1 MTSPFGPLVIIANPR
16 SGRGK
21 AGAHLVEI
29 ERILTDA
36 GLSYRIVRTTHPGHA
51 TEAARDALD
60 RGERYLVAAGG
71 DGTVHEV
78 LNGMIAGDRP
88 VAGDAVLGVVA
99 AGSGSDF
106 VRSLG
111 LPGDAVEAARHLAGD
126 GVRLI
131 DVAKVTFMSGT
142 RSGTGSGGGSGTG
155 SGGGSGSGPAA
166 VTRYFANIAEA
177 GLGGA
182 VVGRTLRLPGFL
194 GGAKYFFGFWLTLP
208 GFAPRTVRLDA
219 DGQEFAWRAFNVVV
233 ANCRFYGGG
242 MQISPKSDPCDGAL
256 EVLVMT
262 GPKSDAFT
270 TLPKVYRGTH
280 LPHRNIAELRASRIR
295 VEADPP
301 LEIEADGEILGTTPA
316 TFEVIPQAIRV
327 KV

>member
-1 MTSPFGPLVIIANPR
+1 VTSPFGPLVVIANPR

-21 AGAHLVEI
+21 VGARLVEI
-29 ERILTDA
+29 ERLLTGA

-78 LNGMIAGDRP
+78 LNGMIDGDRP
-88 VAGDAVLGVVA
+88 VAGDAVLGVIA
-99 AGSGSDF
+99 AGSGCDF
-106 VRSLG
+106 VRSFG
-111 LPGDAVEAARHLAGD
+111 LPGDADGAVRHLAGD

-131 DVAKVTFMSGT
+131 DVAKVTFMPGP
-142 RSGTGSGGGSGTG
+142 
-155 SGGGSGSGPAA
+155 GSGPAE

-182 VVGRTLRLPGFL
+182 VVNRTLRLPGFL

-208 GFAPRTVRLDA
+208 GFGPRTVWLDA
-219 DGQEFAWRAFNVVV
+219 DGQEFSGRAFNVVV

-256 EVLVMT
+256 EVLVMK

-280 LPHRNIAELRASRIR
+280 LPHRNIAELRASRVRI
-295 VEADPP
+295 EADPP

-316 TFEVIPQAIRV
+316 TFEVVPRAIRV

>member
-1 MTSPFGPLVIIANPR
+1 MITASPFGPLVIIANPR

-21 AGAHLVEI
+21 VGAHLVEI
-29 ERILTDA
+29 ERILTDT

-51 TEAARDALD
+51 TEAARDALA

-78 LNGMIAGDRP
+78 LNGMIDDGRP
-88 VAGDAVLGVVA
+88 IAEDAVLGVVA
-99 AGSGSDF
+99 AGSGCDF
-106 VRSLG
+106 VRSFG
-111 LPGDAVEAARHLAGD
+111 LPGDAIQAAGHLAGD
-126 GVRLI
+126 EVRSV
-131 DVAKVTFMSGT
+131 DVGKVTFT
-142 RSGTGSGGGSGTG
+142 
-155 SGGGSGSGPAA
+155 SGSAPGTE

-182 VVGRTLRLPGFL
+182 VAARASGLPAFL
-194 GGAKYFFGFWLTLP
+194 GGTRYFYGFWLTLP
-208 GFAPRTVRLDA
+208 GFGPRTVRLEA
-219 DGQEFAWRAFNVVV
+219 DGQQFGWRAYNVVV

-242 MQISPKSDPCDGAL
+242 MQISPKSEPADGAL

-280 LPHRNIAELRASRIR
+280 LPHRNIAELRASLVR

-301 LEIEADGEILGTTPA
+301 LPIEADGEILGTTPA
-316 TFEVIPQAIRV
+316 TFEVVPRAIRL

>member
-1 MTSPFGPLVIIANPR
+1 MTAASPFGPLVVIANPR

-21 AGAHLVEI
+21 VGAHLVEI
-29 ERILTDA
+29 ERILTGA
-36 GLSYRIVRTTHPGHA
+36 GLAYRVVRTTHPGHA
-51 TEAARDALD
+51 TEAARDALG

-78 LNGMIAGDRP
+78 LNGMIADDQP

-99 AGSGSDF
+99 AGSGCDF
-106 VRSLG
+106 VRSFG
-111 LPGDAVEAARHLAGD
+111 LPGDAVQAARHLAGD
-126 GVRLI
+126 QARPI
-131 DVAKVTFMSGT
+131 DVGKVTFSSGT
-142 RSGTGSGGGSGTG
+142 APGT
-155 SGGGSGSGPAA
+155 A

-182 VVGRTLRLPGFL
+182 VVARAAGLPAFL
-194 GGAKYFFGFWLTLP
+194 GGAKYFCGFWLTLP
-208 GFAPRTVRLDA
+208 RFAPRAVRLDA
-219 DGQEFAWRAFNVVV
+219 DGRELAWRAFNVVV

-242 MQISPKSDPCDGAL
+242 MQISPKSEPADGAL
-256 EVLVMT
+256 EVLVMA
-262 GPKSDAFT
+262 GPKSDSFT

-280 LPHRNIAELRASRIR
+280 LPHRHIAELRASRVR

-301 LEIEADGEILGTTPA
+301 LPIEADGEILGTTPA
-316 TFEVIPQAIRV
+316 TFEIIPGAIRL